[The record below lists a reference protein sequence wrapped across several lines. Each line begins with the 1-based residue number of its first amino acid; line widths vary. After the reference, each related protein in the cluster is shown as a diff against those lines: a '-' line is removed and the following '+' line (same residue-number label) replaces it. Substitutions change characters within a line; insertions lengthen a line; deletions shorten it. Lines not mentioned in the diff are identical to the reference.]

1 MAEQAKCTM
10 APERECM
17 GLQKA
22 EMLEKQ
28 MDEYRTRSRETHMEM
43 YRRIS
48 ALEQSGASM
57 TAQYQAIME
66 KLTEM
71 SARLNEALATIAALK
86 EKPGKRWEA
95 IVDKVIW
102 AVLAAVVAFVLGR
115 IGL

>member
-1 MAEQAKCTM
+1 MRAFPIVSKTQASD
-10 APERECM
+10 APAFTW
-17 GLQKA
+17 GSLPY
-22 EMLEKQ
+22 L
-28 MDEYRTRSRETHMEM
+28 TTF
-43 YRRIS
+43 IS
-48 ALEQSGASM
+48 AVWAAYGASM